1 MNIPQRLPTALPF
14 HYVTDLA
21 GSDQWVATA
30 KRQTFRQSYC
40 NLPPEEMAVQVRY
53 DRMIPMV
60 LPSETAPVSILL
72 VKIDAED
79 YDGATPVGH
88 ADITP
93 LLTFDPFVF
102 DFGSGDVDF
111 IEYPGNADINQAT
124 SIDTF
129 DGTPGTSTWAGWVDD
144 GGLYF
149 LILEF
154 ADTTRAYSELI
165 QISEFPEF
173 GQDPD
178 QCYSRSRIEAVS
190 NCPLDDMPPTF
201 FAPQKLFVLSP
212 TSRPEYEYQD
222 EIATDG
228 KEQEKALWTKVKKR
242 WRLSF
247 YAIETVCDFCAM
259 LPLYAQSDTGVFITD
274 TYGVSGPV
282 KDLTVNVSWPDET
295 NDCLALVEI
304 TFTRTFADYMDCC
317 N

>member
-14 HYVTDLA
+14 HYAPDLT
-21 GSDQWVATA
+21 GSDQWEATA
-30 KRQTFRQSYC
+30 KRQTFRHSYC

-60 LPSETAPVSILL
+60 LPSSTEPTLIML
-72 VKIDAED
+72 VKKDATD
-79 YDGATPVGH
+79 YDAATPIGQ
-88 ADITP
+88 ADITA
-93 LLTFDPFVF
+93 LISFDPFVF
-102 DFGSGDVDF
+102 NFGSGDVDF
-111 IEYPGNADINQAT
+111 IEYTGSADINIFAAIT
-124 SIDTF
+124 AN
-129 DGTPGTSTWAGWVDD
+129 DGSPMLSSWTDWVVD
-144 GGLYF
+144 GGLYY

-165 QISEFPEF
+165 QISSFPEF

-178 QCYSRSRIEAVS
+178 QCYSRTRIEAVS
-190 NCPLDDMPPTF
+190 TCPLDDMPPTF
-201 FAPQKLFVLSP
+201 FASQKLFVLSP
-212 TSRPEYEYQD
+212 TSRPEYEYED
-222 EIATDG
+222 EPAKNG
-228 KEQEKALWTKVKKR
+228 KEEEKILWTKVKKR
-242 WRLSF
+242 WRISF

-259 LPLYAQSDTGVFITD
+259 LPLYAQSVNGVFITD

-282 KDLTVNVSWPDET
+282 KDVTVNVSWPDET